1 MPWEIKNFLLAII
14 PIFVAMDAIGVLP
27 FFLAF
32 TEGMKNMERKR
43 VLRASIL
50 TGFVVSL
57 GFLAVGKFVFAIIGI
72 TIPDFKVAGG
82 TILLII
88 AIRDLLF
95 HEKNRR
101 MDEKTVGIVPLGVPL
116 IVGPAVLTTTII
128 SVDTYGYIPTII
140 SLIANLVFAW
150 LVFSRAA
157 LVIRVLGE
165 GGAKGV
171 GKVVSL
177 LLAAIAVMMIR
188 LGVIEMLKAGM

>member
-1 MPWEIKNFLLAII
+1 MPGEIKNFLLAII

-32 TEGMKNMERKR
+32 TEGMEEAERKR
-43 VLRASIL
+43 VVRASIL

-57 GFLAVGKFVFAIIGI
+57 GFLAVGKFIFTVIGI
-72 TIPDFKVAGG
+72 TVSDFKVAGG
-82 TILLII
+82 TILLVI

-95 HEKNRR
+95 PERKGGIV
-101 MDEKTVGIVPLGVPL
+101 DETVGVVPLGVPL

-140 SLIANLVFAW
+140 SLIVNLVFAGW
-150 LVFSRAA
+150 VFSRAD
-157 LVIRVLGE
+157 LLIRLLGE

-188 LGVIEMLKAGM
+188 RGIIDMLAGGM

>member
-1 MPWEIKNFLLAII
+1 MLGEIKNFFLAII

-27 FFLAF
+27 FFLSF
-32 TEGMKNMERKR
+32 TEGMKNIERKR

-50 TGFVVSL
+50 TAFVVSL
-57 GFLAVGKFVFAIIGI
+57 GFLAVGKFVFTIIGI
-72 TIPDFKVAGG
+72 TVPDFKVAGG

-88 AIRDLLF
+88 AIRELLF
-95 HEKNRR
+95 HEKDSR

-140 SLIANLVFAW
+140 SLIVNLVFAW

-171 GKVVSL
+171 GKVISL

-188 LGVIEMLKAGM
+188 MGITDILKAGM

>member
-1 MPWEIKNFLLAII
+1 MPGDIKDFLLALI

-27 FFLAF
+27 FFLSF
-32 TEGMKNMERKR
+32 TEGMKVPERKR

-57 GFLAVGKFVFAIIGI
+57 GFLAVGKIVFTVIGI

-128 SVDTYGYIPTII
+128 SVDTYGYMPTII
-140 SLIANLVFAW
+140 SLIVNLVFAW

-157 LVIRVLGE
+157 IVIRVLGE

-171 GKVVSL
+171 GKVISL

-188 LGVIEMLKAGM
+188 MGIIDMLKAGM

>member
-1 MPWEIKNFLLAII
+1 MPGEIKNFLLAII

-27 FFLAF
+27 FFLSF

-57 GFLAVGKFVFAIIGI
+57 GFLAVGKFVFTIIGI

-88 AIRDLLF
+88 AIHDLLF
-95 HEKNRR
+95 PERKRSID
-101 MDEKTVGIVPLGVPL
+101 DETVGVVPLGVPL

-128 SVDTYGYIPTII
+128 SVDTYGFIPTIT
-140 SLIANLVFAW
+140 SLIVNLVFAW

-171 GKVVSL
+171 GKVISL

-188 LGVIEMLKAGM
+188 KGIIDMLAGGM